1 MGPIGREA
9 TMGARAYG
17 RDRREWTFTGRS
29 RARPE
34 QVYDVLADL
43 RSHLEWGGTR
53 QFRSFRLVSLD
64 APDGPAERGTR
75 FTSTGR
81 IPMNRARFDNR
92 NEVTKAERPRL
103 FQITTGSRIP
113 WPSRPHGE
121 GTFVNT
127 FEISPDG
134 DGSRV
139 IYRSEQLRFL
149 EPPWGLR
156 YPLLRNVTYR
166 VWIPIWSRRGFRNLL
181 RMAEERSRVASPER
195 SVPDGVT

>member
-1 MGPIGREA
+1 MEA
-9 TMGARAYG
+9 KSYG
-17 RDRREWTFTGRS
+17 RDRREWVFTGRS

-43 RSHLEWGGTR
+43 RTHLEWGGKR
-53 QFRSFRLVSLD
+53 QYRSFRLLSLD
-64 APDGPAERGTR
+64 GPDGQAERGTR
-75 FTSTGR
+75 FTSIGR

-92 NEVTKAERPRL
+92 NEVTKADRPSL
-103 FQITTGSRIP
+103 FEITTRSTIA
-113 WPSRPHGE
+113 WPRRARGE

-139 IYRSEQLRFL
+139 VYRSIQLSFR

-156 YPLLRNVTYR
+156 YPLLRSVTAR
-166 VWIPIWSRRGFRNLL
+166 IWIPIWSRRGFRNLL
-181 RMAEERSRVASPER
+181 RMAEERSAVAAPARSSPPR
-195 SVPDGVT
+195 